1 MSDKAPTPGYASSH
15 QSTSA
20 SGAASSAAGGW
31 SPQSAPTTHVIHASL
46 VRPALYAG
54 AEPAVVMVEIS
65 VAFALIVVVGFH
77 LATILLASFWLTVVH
92 STMVWVAT
100 QDPQMSTLYVR
111 SLFAQDYYPAH
122 TGVHAAPAAVRSS
135 VPSWA

>member
-1 MSDKAPTPGYASSH
+1 MSAQTPTPGFLPSQQPARAG
-15 QSTSA
+15 SA
-20 SGAASSAAGGW
+20 VSSAVGAW
-31 SPQSAPTTHVIHASL
+31 SPQGAPATHVIHASL

-65 VAFALIVVVGFH
+65 VVFALLFVVGFH
-77 LATILLASFWLTVVH
+77 LATLLLAGFWLTAVH
-92 STMVWVAT
+92 STMVWVAK

-111 SLFAQDYYPAH
+111 SLSAQDYYPARA
-122 TGVHAAPAAVRSS
+122 GVHAAPAVVRSS

>member
-1 MSDKAPTPGYASSH
+1 MSDKSPTQGYVSSH
-15 QSTSA
+15 QPASA
-20 SGAASSAAGGW
+20 GSAASSAVAAW
-31 SPQSAPTTHVIHASL
+31 SPQSAPATHVIHASL

-54 AEPAVVMVEIS
+54 VEPAVMMVEIS
-65 VAFALIVVVGFH
+65 VAFALIFVVGFH
-77 LATILLASFWLTVVH
+77 LATLLLASFWLTAVH
-92 STMVWVAT
+92 STMVWVAK

-122 TGVHAAPAAVRSS
+122 AGVQAAPAAVRSS

>member
-1 MSDKAPTPGYASSH
+1 MSDKSPAPGHVSSH
-15 QSTSA
+15 QPA
-20 SGAASSAAGGW
+20 SPRSAASSAASG
-31 SPQSAPTTHVIHASL
+31 SLPQAAPATHVIHASL

-65 VAFALIVVVGFH
+65 VAFALIFVVGFH
-77 LATILLASFWLTVVH
+77 LATILLASFWLTAVH
-92 STMVWVAT
+92 STMVWVAK

-122 TGVHAAPAAVRSS
+122 AGVHAAPAAVRSS
-135 VPSWA
+135 VPSWS

>member
-1 MSDKAPTPGYASSH
+1 MADKTPTPGYVSSH
-15 QSTSA
+15 QLASA
-20 SGAASSAAGGW
+20 GSAANSAAGGW

-54 AEPAVVMVEIS
+54 VEPAVVMVEAS
-65 VAFALIVVVGFH
+65 VAFALLFVVGFH
-77 LATILLASFWLTVVH
+77 LATLLLAFFWLTAVH
-92 STMVWVAT
+92 STMVWVAK

-122 TGVHAAPAAVRSS
+122 AGVHATPAAVRPS

>member
-1 MSDKAPTPGYASSH
+1 MSDKSAAPGYVSSH
-15 QSTSA
+15 QPA
-20 SGAASSAAGGW
+20 SPRSAASSAASG
-31 SPQSAPTTHVIHASL
+31 SLLQAAPATHVIHASL

-65 VAFALIVVVGFH
+65 VAFALIFVVGFH
-77 LATILLASFWLTVVH
+77 LATILLASFWLTAVH
-92 STMVWVAT
+92 STMVWVAK

-122 TGVHAAPAAVRSS
+122 AGVHAAPAAVRSS
-135 VPSWA
+135 VPSWS

>member
-1 MSDKAPTPGYASSH
+1 V
-15 QSTSA
+15 
-20 SGAASSAAGGW
+20 GAW
-31 SPQSAPTTHVIHASL
+31 SPQGAPATHVIHASL

-65 VAFALIVVVGFH
+65 VVFALLFVVGFH
-77 LATILLASFWLTVVH
+77 LATLLLASFWLTAVH
-92 STMVWVAT
+92 STMVWVAK

-111 SLFAQDYYPAH
+111 SLSAQDYYPAH
-122 TGVHAAPAAVRSS
+122 AGVHAAPAVVRPS

>member
-1 MSDKAPTPGYASSH
+1 MSDKSPTQGYVSSH
-15 QSTSA
+15 QPASA
-20 SGAASSAAGGW
+20 GSAASFAPNG
-31 SPQSAPTTHVIHASL
+31 SPPLAEPGTHVIHASL

-65 VAFALIVVVGFH
+65 VAFALIFVVGFH
-77 LATILLASFWLTVVH
+77 LATILLASFWLTAVH
-92 STMVWVAT
+92 STMVWVAK
-100 QDPQMSTLYVR
+100 QDPQMSTLYER

-122 TGVHAAPAAVRSS
+122 AGVHAAPAAVRSS